1 MHNRIDKLREKL
13 HDNEAVLISGYPNIF
28 YYSGFTSEDA
38 YLLISH
44 DICCIITDSR
54 YIIQAKEQAKG
65 FVVMDI
71 KNGFNKVFSQTN
83 AKYIGY
89 EENIMSVHEYK
100 RLRAKLRTNQDL
112 VEMQNIINEQRK
124 IKDADEI
131 KKIAEA
137 EKIGD
142 AAFEYVLKEIRAGKT
157 EREIA
162 LMIEFFMKKQG
173 ASALSFDTIAASG
186 KRSAMPHGVATD
198 KVIDKGDFLTLDFGC
213 VFEGYCSDMTR
224 TVVVGKADEHQKEIY
239 NIVLHAQ
246 TAAIDAI
253 QEGVKCSAI
262 DAIARDIIKNAG
274 YGDNFGHGLGHSV
287 GIEIHESPSF
297 APKCGETVKNG
308 YVMSVE
314 PGIYID
320 GFGGVRIE
328 DLISIE
334 NGQTVNLTHSPKELI
349 ELK

>member
-1 MHNRIDKLREKL
+1 MHNRVDKLCEKL

-44 DICCIITDSR
+44 DTRIIVTDSR
-54 YIIQAKEQAKG
+54 YTIQAKEQAKG
-65 FVVMDI
+65 FDLIDI
-71 KNGFNKVFSQTN
+71 KDGFEKIFSKTN

-89 EENIMSVHEYK
+89 EENVMSVREYK
-100 RLRAKLRTNQDL
+100 RLRTNLRANQDF

-124 IKDADEI
+124 IKDAGEI

-142 AAFEYVLKEIRAGKT
+142 AAFSYILKEIRAGKT

-162 LMIEFFMKKQG
+162 LLIEFFMKKQG

-198 KVIDKGDFLTLDFGC
+198 KLIENGDFLTLDFGC

-224 TVVVGKADEHQKEIY
+224 TVVVGKADERQKEIY
-239 NIVLHAQ
+239 NIVLRAQ
-246 TAAIDAI
+246 TEAINEVR
-253 QEGVKCSAI
+253 EGVKCSAV
-262 DAIARDIIKNAG
+262 DAIARDIIKNSG

-287 GIEIHESPSF
+287 GIEIHEAPSF
-297 APKCGETVKNG
+297 APKCSETVKNG
-308 YVMSVE
+308 YIMSVE

-328 DLISIE
+328 DLIAVE
-334 NGQTVNLTHSPKELI
+334 NGKALNLTHSSKELI
-349 ELK
+349 EL

>member
-1 MHNRIDKLREKL
+1 MHNRVDKLCEKL

-44 DICCIITDSR
+44 DTRIIVTDSR
-54 YIIQAKEQAKG
+54 YTIQAKEQAKG
-65 FVVMDI
+65 FDLIDI
-71 KNGFNKVFSQTN
+71 KDGFEKIFSKTN

-89 EENIMSVHEYK
+89 EENVMSVREYK
-100 RLRAKLRTNQDL
+100 RLRTNLRANQDF

-124 IKDADEI
+124 IKDAGEI

-142 AAFEYVLKEIRAGKT
+142 AAFSHVLKEIRAGKT

-162 LMIEFFMKKQG
+162 LLIEFFMKKQG

-198 KVIDKGDFLTLDFGC
+198 KLIENGDFLTLDFGC

-224 TVVVGKADEHQKEIY
+224 TVVVGKADERQKEIY
-239 NIVLHAQ
+239 NIVLRAQ
-246 TAAIDAI
+246 TEAINEVR
-253 QEGVKCSAI
+253 EGVKCSAV
-262 DAIARDIIKNAG
+262 DAIARDIIKNVG

-287 GIEIHESPSF
+287 GIEIHEAPSF
-297 APKCGETVKNG
+297 APKCSETVKNG
-308 YVMSVE
+308 YIMSVE

-328 DLISIE
+328 DLIVVE
-334 NGQTVNLTHSPKELI
+334 NGKALNLTHSPKELI
-349 ELK
+349 EL